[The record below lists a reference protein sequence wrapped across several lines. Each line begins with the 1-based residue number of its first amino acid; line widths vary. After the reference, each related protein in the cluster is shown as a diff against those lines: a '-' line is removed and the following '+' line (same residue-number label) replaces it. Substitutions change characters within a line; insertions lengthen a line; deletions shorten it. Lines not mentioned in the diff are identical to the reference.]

1 MSKKKEF
8 AAMSF
13 KNKKDNIFIGSQKIP
28 GESRDDHKKRMELM
42 RKMMVQVSNEPD
54 KNKKADV
61 FTEHLAHRSSDTDSL
76 EKRREDEI
84 MAYAKKKGGSSFMC
98 DGKKVTISKDDSR
111 NIAKIYI
118 AADNIKESKG
128 YSVAAQ
134 VLASCFARI
143 ERNKDY
149 SIEKIIEMDKKME
162 AEFRLSRK
170 K

>member
-1 MSKKKEF
+1 MSKKKETVIT
-8 AAMSF
+8 SF
-13 KNKKDNIFIGSQKIP
+13 KNKENRIFIGSQKIP
-28 GESRDDHKKRMELM
+28 GESRNDHKKRMELM
-42 RKMMVQVSNEPD
+42 KKMMVKISNEPD
-54 KNKKADV
+54 RNIQTDII
-61 FTEHLAHRSSDTDSL
+61 TEHLTRRGPDTSDL
-76 EKRREDEI
+76 RKKEEDDL
-84 MAYAKKKGGSSFMC
+84 MAYVKKMGGSSFMC
-98 DGKKVTISKDDSR
+98 DGKKVIVSKDDSR

-118 AADNIKESKG
+118 AAGALKDSKG